1 MMRKVILYS
10 FAILFLSACSYSQIN
25 NVSQRNVI
33 DADRKFSS
41 AYAECEQN
49 SEESRYLNDK
59 INELLKNKK
68 IYGKD
73 IKIEC
78 KISNYDEGS
87 RALRYFISFGAGAA
101 KAKIEVK
108 LTDDNNQTISTFSND
123 AILPGGLFGGESKG
137 VFDNAASGI
146 VEYVKKTFIDK
157 NKYK

>member
-1 MMRKVILYS
+1 GLMRKVILYG
-10 FAILFLSACSYSQIN
+10 FVILFLSACSYSQIK
-25 NVSQRNVI
+25 NVSQRNNI
-33 DADRKFSS
+33 MDTDRKFSS

-157 NKYK
+157 K